1 MGLFSTKKIINVSST
16 LYNLAGPEED
26 RPNYMKGTIFTA
38 VMNQADSLGDALVS
52 SYLKGPGINQRNYLN
67 YANRNNIT
75 GLPTCSITNGEPVAF
90 SDVEPHIS
98 NPNSYSISI
107 NSAFASEADPQIFVE
122 QWIMDNRPDDISD
135 DWVGD
140 YENGQFSVQ
149 FTNGDYETFTNA
161 YFDDTARYIYADYYF
176 FLATDESTLTE
187 VSNGTVVGQQNTTG
201 WDQTLNSPS
210 ITPLDLDRTQ
220 TTVISYNNGNPDQ
233 TTVTSIVDTE
243 NADNSQYVFE
253 RTLVDQVV
261 GEAIKGDFEKL
272 EYDYSTSIVSGYSD
286 VQVSSELISGVTVTT
301 TVTTVG
307 EMLETTLNE
316 IYSTKEVILNNQI
329 GPERKFIYKVG
340 SGNSTLDALYPDA
353 DASSFQEFWPFL
365 PLRINNTSVREE
377 PYLSNGLYDET
388 KSAYRR
394 AVGLDK
400 NIAKLL
406 DTVEDNDD
414 LGDIDYAY
422 QLYGVSLNCHDQDAR
437 EYVKEFYKSIR
448 QFQNSGASAAQDL
461 QAEITAYDQ
470 YLSDYTQWSVDMQN
484 QSGVGYNT
492 TSPPTKVNP
501 PSPKFTTIKLNA
513 GSTEMGNTNF
523 DLRLSFV
530 SIETELKTGTFIYTD
545 PNNGVT
551 AATSSQPGTIIFS
564 KGPKLEFTERT
575 VTSGR
580 FLDSNVTSAISSS
593 RDQLN
598 QLTTL
603 VIRHQLDANTYEEVT
618 VVGCRHDNYIYGG
631 KAVSIN
637 SDEALDDPD
646 ESGFIVPLHKSTLKS
661 LGLVKATQ
669 IATANTHILF
679 NSYTVTKQKW
689 YQRGI
694 FKILLMVLII
704 VIAVV
709 AFPGAFA
716 GGGGLLGGNVAIGTA
731 FGLSGTAAIVAGV
744 VANYVA
750 AIIVSQLLTTVG
762 TQIFGEKWGPL
773 FAAIATFALGVAMSG
788 TPLFSSEN
796 ILGFS
801 NALVNGYS
809 GYVQGEIAELNA
821 ESQILGQDYEK
832 EMERINEMIAGLGGN
847 DLNFNPMF
855 FTDVAGNAVNSGKGY
870 LPETA
875 DQFIRRT
882 QMTGTDLVDITLST
896 VSDYVEIQRTL
907 PKN

>member
-1 MGLFSTKKIINVSST
+1 MGLFSDKKTISVSST

-38 VMNQADSLGDALVS
+38 VLNESDSLGDALVS
-52 SYLKGPGINQRNYLN
+52 SYLRGPGIKQRNYLN
-67 YANRNNIT
+67 YANRNSIT

-90 SDVEPHIS
+90 SAVEPHIP
-98 NPNSYSISI
+98 NPSSYNIGI

-122 QWIMDNRPDDISD
+122 QWIMANRPDDISD

-140 YENGQFSVQ
+140 YVNGQFSIQ
-149 FTNGDYETFTNA
+149 FTNGDFETFTNTYYDNA
-161 YFDDTARYIYADYYF
+161 ARYIYADYYF
-176 FLATDESTLTE
+176 FLATDESNLTE
-187 VSNGTVVGQQNTTG
+187 VSNGTVTAEQNTTG

-210 ITPLDLDRTQ
+210 LSPLNLNRTR
-220 TTVISYNNGNPDQ
+220 TTVISYDNGDPDQ

-243 NADNSQYVFE
+243 NADNSEYTYE
-253 RTLVDQVV
+253 RTLVDVVV
-261 GEAIKGDFEKL
+261 GTAIKADYEQL
-272 EYDYSTSIVSGYSD
+272 EYEYSTTIVSGYND
-286 VQVSSELISGVTVTT
+286 VQVSSQVVGGVTVTT
-301 TVTTVG
+301 TVTTTG
-307 EMLETTLNE
+307 EMLETTINE

-340 SGNSTLDALYPDA
+340 SGNSTLDALYPNA
-353 DASSFQEFWPFL
+353 DATSFQEFWPFL
-365 PLRINNTSVREE
+365 PLRIDNTSVREA
-377 PYLSNGLYDET
+377 PYLTNGLYDET

-400 NIAKLL
+400 SISKLL
-406 DTVEDNDD
+406 DVVEDNDD

-422 QLYGVSLNCHDQDAR
+422 QLYGVSLNCHDQNAR

-448 QFQNSGASAAQDL
+448 QFQNSGATAGQDL
-461 QAEITAYDQ
+461 QTEITAYEQ
-470 YLSDYTQWSVDMQN
+470 YLTDYDQWVVDMQN
-484 QSGVGYNT
+484 QSGVGFTT

-501 PSPKFTTIKLNA
+501 PSPQFTTIKLNA
-513 GSTEMGNTNF
+513 NSTALGNTNF

-530 SIETELKTGTFIYTD
+530 SVETELKAGTFTYTD
-545 PNNGVT
+545 PDNGVT
-551 AATSSQPGTIIFS
+551 TSTTSQPGTIILS
-564 KGPKLEFTERT
+564 KGVKFDFTERT
-575 VTSGR
+575 VTNGR
-580 FLDSNVTSAISSS
+580 FLDPGVVANSTS

-598 QLTTL
+598 SLTTL
-603 VIRHQLDANTYEEVT
+603 IIRHQLDANTYEEVT
-618 VVGCRHDNYIYGG
+618 VIGCKHENFIYGG
-631 KAVSIN
+631 KSVSIN
-637 SDEALDDPD
+637 SDEALDDLD
-646 ESGFIVPLHKSTLKS
+646 ESGFIVPLHKSTLQS

-679 NSYTVTKQKW
+679 NSYTVTKQRW
-689 YQRGI
+689 YERGI
-694 FKILLMVLII
+694 FKILLLVLII

-716 GGGGLLGGNVAIGTA
+716 GGGGLLGGNLAVGAA
-731 FGLSGTAAIVAGV
+731 LGLSGTAAIVAGV

-750 AIIVSQLLTTVG
+750 AIIVSQLLTSVG
-762 TQIFGEKWGPL
+762 TQLFGEKWGAL

-788 TPLFSSEN
+788 APLFSSEN

-801 NALVNGYS
+801 NALINGYS

-821 ESQILGQDYEK
+821 ESLVLGQDYEK

-896 VSDYVEIQRTL
+896 VSDYVEIQKTL